1 MRPQSAPAN
10 QIRAGEL
17 MQHMVPVAAPVA
29 HPHKMALSPA
39 AMFNERYIM
48 KVNRRKFLSGA
59 ALASA
64 AAGTAA
70 CCGMTKTSQSPR
82 QSPWTILSHAPPPN
96 SWKPC
101 APLPTKTGHAVRS
114 GRPACGP
121 GTVGGA
127 RCWRPAWCCGEGMA
141 LAGGGAGPARSLEP
155 HLLPTAPGRA
165 QYSRLGP
172 AGPVLQGGQCPQAT
186 AREQVRNADASPP

>member
-39 AMFNERYIM
+39 AMLMRGTSMN
-48 KVNRRKFLSGA
+48 VNRRKFLSGA

-101 APLPTKTGHAVRS
+101 APLPTNWPRGPIRAPCVRPWNSWGSPLLAAGLVLRRGHGLGGRGCRPGAVL
-114 GRPACGP
+114 
-121 GTVGGA
+121 GA
-127 RCWRPAWCCGEGMA
+127 A
-141 LAGGGAGPARSLEP
+141 LAAYRTGQGA
-155 HLLPTAPGRA
+155 
-165 QYSRLGP
+165 
-172 AGPVLQGGQCPQAT
+172 V
-186 AREQVRNADASPP
+186 